1 MSFYYFLLRGWLH
14 LGDSETVVRGLSVL
28 FGVAVIP
35 VTYLLGKRLF
45 GRKAAIAS
53 AALSAVNIFQIRYSQ
68 EARGYSLVMLLVV
81 LSTYFFLRVID
92 SPSQKRYWVGYALMS
107 GLAIYSHVFAYLV
120 VLAQWLSLGYARLRL
135 IDRRAAFWT
144 VAGFILLT
152 IPMNAFLLLKN
163 QGQLNWVPRPT
174 VQLLLTFA
182 NFFTGNG
189 GIALLAAYAA
199 LCLAALLWP
208 SAPEWRRPPSFHR
221 ASQHHDHGAACTRA
235 TTISLRHNGPDARSE
250 DDRLECWVTAS
261 LGGANLWSV
270 GARVRSG
277 TG

>member
-1 MSFYYFLLRGWLH
+1 MRLPWRDFWRAFWNYEANMSFYCLLLRGWLH

-163 QGQLNWVPRPT
+163 QGQLSWVPRPAAD
-174 VQLLLTFA
+174 LLLGFRWDSDGFPVL
-182 NFFTGNG
+182 NRCY
-189 GIALLAAYAA
+189 LAK
-199 LCLAALLWP
+199 
-208 SAPEWRRPPSFHR
+208 
-221 ASQHHDHGAACTRA
+221 
-235 TTISLRHNGPDARSE
+235 GPDPRGTFSPSE
-250 DDRLECWVTAS
+250 PFWIRMRPVKVNAS
-261 LGGANLWSV
+261 VLMNIDCLV
-270 GARVRSG
+270 GRA
-277 TG
+277 